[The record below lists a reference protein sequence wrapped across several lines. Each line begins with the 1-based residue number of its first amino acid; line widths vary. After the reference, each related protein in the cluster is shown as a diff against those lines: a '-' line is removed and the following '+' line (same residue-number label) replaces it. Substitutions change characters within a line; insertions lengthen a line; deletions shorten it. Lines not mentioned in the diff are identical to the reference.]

1 MKQTFRTYSEDE
13 TILAGIKFAKRLTSG
28 SVVALFGDL
37 GTGKTRFIK
46 GICNG
51 LGVQEHV
58 ASPTFTIVNEY
69 TYNTVKIF
77 HFDFYRI
84 KSVIEIKEIGFNEY
98 IYNDG
103 VCVIEWADR
112 VQELLPLNRFDV
124 HLSLGEN
131 EFTREISIE
140 DIIEVPA

>member
-28 SVVALFGDL
+28 SVVTLFGDL

-69 TYNTVKIF
+69 TSNTIKIF
-77 HFDFYRI
+77 HFDFYRV
-84 KSVIEIKEIGFNEY
+84 KSVIEIKEIGFDEY
-98 IYNDG
+98 IYGDG

-112 VQELLPLNRFDV
+112 VQELLPPNRFDV

-140 DIIEVPA
+140 EIIEVPA

>member
-69 TYNTVKIF
+69 TCNTVKIF

-84 KSVIEIKEIGFNEY
+84 KSVIEIKEIGFDEY

-131 EFTREISIE
+131 VFTREISIE

>member
-69 TYNTVKIF
+69 TCNTVKIF

-84 KSVIEIKEIGFNEY
+84 KSVIEIKEIGFDEY

>member
-69 TYNTVKIF
+69 TCNTVKIF

-84 KSVIEIKEIGFNEY
+84 KSVIEIKEIGFYEY